1 MIHDIPVSLRHT
13 IILDLPLT
21 FSPFGIV
28 RGKPMLHFD
37 RTLPSRFGVIPR
49 LFDGDQDAIRWFIKP
64 EPCMIFHCANTWDE
78 IGEDGET
85 IAVRMLAC
93 QFRTSALAYGA
104 GGLEPPSSEIMP
116 DGEADIVRL
125 TFHRFEMATTTIS
138 HEIVLSEVP
147 FEFPV
152 VAGHVA
158 MQDARYVY
166 GLSLRT
172 GSFDA
177 GRGAKPDCLVKM
189 DVRTLIERGMAD
201 GPDVVDGRSIG
212 EIIAAGDA
220 ADRAADFAD
229 RTRDR
234 AADLADDVRDRL
246 GGAADEAR
254 NWVSGVHRDHMRR
267 IDDAVVRGS
276 DRLDRG
282 RTAVEQF
289 VTENPLL
296 VGVVGVA
303 AGLLLG
309 ALLPRTRQED
319 RNIGPYADEVRD
331 QGLRY
336 AREFTSRG
344 REFVETALDPD
355 NIQTAAQKA
364 GLKTEPAYEGE
375 DRTAHRL

>member
-1 MIHDIPVSLRHT
+1 MSD
-13 IILDLPLT
+13 
-21 FSPFGIV
+21 
-28 RGKPMLHFD
+28 
-37 RTLPSRFGVIPR
+37 
-49 LFDGDQDAIRWFIKP
+49 
-64 EPCMIFHCANTWDE
+64 
-78 IGEDGET
+78 
-85 IAVRMLAC
+85 
-93 QFRTSALAYGA
+93 TSK
-104 GGLEPPSSEIMP
+104 S
-116 DGEADIVRL
+116 
-125 TFHRFEMATTTIS
+125 ATTDN
-138 HEIVLSEVP
+138 HLP
-147 FEFPV
+147 
-152 VAGHVA
+152 
-158 MQDARYVY
+158 DDLAR
-166 GLSLRT
+166 
-172 GSFDA
+172 A
-177 GRGAKPDCLVKM
+177 AGAKVDQGLHAAGLDPVNLDPHAKAADHTLRADPTGLRDPIGQPDASPH
-189 DVRTLIERGMAD
+189 DHQAGP
-201 GPDVVDGRSIG
+201 GPDVGSVAGQARA
-212 EIIAAGDA
+212 AAGDA

-234 AADLADDVRDRL
+234 AADLADDVRDHL

-364 GLKTEPAYEGE
+364 GLKTEPTYEGE

>member
-1 MIHDIPVSLRHT
+1 MSDTSKSAATDNHLPDDLARAAAAKVDQGLHAAGLDPVHLDPHAKSADHT
-13 IILDLPLT
+13 L
-21 FSPFGIV
+21 
-28 RGKPMLHFD
+28 
-37 RTLPSRFGVIPR
+37 
-49 LFDGDQDAIRWFIKP
+49 
-64 EPCMIFHCANTWDE
+64 
-78 IGEDGET
+78 
-85 IAVRMLAC
+85 
-93 QFRTSALAYGA
+93 
-104 GGLEPPSSEIMP
+104 
-116 DGEADIVRL
+116 
-125 TFHRFEMATTTIS
+125 
-138 HEIVLSEVP
+138 
-147 FEFPV
+147 
-152 VAGHVA
+152 
-158 MQDARYVY
+158 
-166 GLSLRT
+166 
-172 GSFDA
+172 
-177 GRGAKPDCLVKM
+177 KPDPVGLR
-189 DVRTLIERGMAD
+189 DPIGRRDASPHDYPAGP
-201 GPDVVDGRSIG
+201 GPDVDD
-212 EIIAAGDA
+212 IAAKARAAARDA
-220 ADRAADFAD
+220 ADRAADLAD

-234 AADLADDVRDRL
+234 AAGLADDVRDRL
-246 GGAADEAR
+246 GDAADGAR
-254 NWVSGVHRDHMRR
+254 NWVSGVHQDHMRR

-355 NIQTAAQKA
+355 NIQNAAQKA
-364 GLKTEPAYEGE
+364 GLKTDADHQGD

>member
-1 MIHDIPVSLRHT
+1 MSDTSKSSSIGHHLPDDLARAAAAKVDPGLHAAGLDPASLDPHAKAADHSLRPDPAGLRDPIGRH
-13 IILDLPLT
+13 DA
-21 FSPFGIV
+21 SP
-28 RGKPMLHFD
+28 HD
-37 RTLPSRFGVIPR
+37 H
-49 LFDGDQDAIRWFIKP
+49 Q
-64 EPCMIFHCANTWDE
+64 
-78 IGEDGET
+78 
-85 IAVRMLAC
+85 
-93 QFRTSALAYGA
+93 A
-104 GGLEPPSSEIMP
+104 GP
-116 DGEADIVRL
+116 
-125 TFHRFEMATTTIS
+125 
-138 HEIVLSEVP
+138 
-147 FEFPV
+147 
-152 VAGHVA
+152 
-158 MQDARYVY
+158 
-166 GLSLRT
+166 
-172 GSFDA
+172 
-177 GRGAKPDCLVKM
+177 
-189 DVRTLIERGMAD
+189 
-201 GPDVVDGRSIG
+201 GPDVGA
-212 EIIAAGDA
+212 AAGKARA
-220 ADRAADFAD
+220 AADDMTDRAADFAD

-234 AADLADDVRDRL
+234 AADLADDVRARL
-246 GGAADEAR
+246 DGAADEAR

-276 DRLDRG
+276 DKLDRG

-364 GLKTEPAYEGE
+364 GLAGEPDHQGD